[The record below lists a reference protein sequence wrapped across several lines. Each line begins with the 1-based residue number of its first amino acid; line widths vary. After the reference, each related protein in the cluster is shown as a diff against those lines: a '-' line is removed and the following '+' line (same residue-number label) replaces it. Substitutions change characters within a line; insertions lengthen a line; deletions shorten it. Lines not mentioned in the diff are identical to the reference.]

1 MEKLSE
7 RLQMIAD
14 NIKKG
19 ETMADIGTDHGFLP
33 IYLLKKD
40 ISPRVIMSDVNRGP
54 LVRAGRN
61 YAETFGSGDE
71 RADFRLGSGVETIG
85 AGEVD
90 DIVIAGMGGKL
101 IVEILMTDFK
111 KTVSFK
117 KIILQPRNGLGHL
130 RNYLNAAGFTIEK
143 ELLVREVDNICNIL
157 VLSTDGADLKDVHVS
172 PEWFREYNPTP
183 EEEFPA
189 VLANGDALNNEYLQR
204 NLDKYREIARQIAE
218 RSAEGEG
225 NDKLDYVNNFI
236 DHLQRLL

>member
-1 MEKLSE
+1 
-7 RLQMIAD
+7 MIAD

-54 LVRAGRN
+54 LVRAEKN
-61 YAETFGSGDE
+61 YTEAFESGDE

-157 VLSTDGADLKDVHVS
+157 VISTDGADLKDVHVS

-189 VLANGDALNNEYLQR
+189 VLANGGALNSEYLQR
-204 NLDKYREIARQIAE
+204 NLDKYREIARQITE

-225 NDKLDYVNNFI
+225 NDKLNYVNNFI